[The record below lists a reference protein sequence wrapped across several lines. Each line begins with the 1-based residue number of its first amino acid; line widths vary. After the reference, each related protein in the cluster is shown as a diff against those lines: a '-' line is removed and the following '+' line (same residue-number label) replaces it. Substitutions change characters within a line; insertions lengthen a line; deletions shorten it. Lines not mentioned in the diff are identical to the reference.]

1 MLYCIVW
8 ESIDYLSIVL
18 ERLRPGRYLEFF
30 ICMKSERTIGRG
42 QWSFK
47 TGNLWELDDTCSSH
61 SQTFDKFDRHPP
73 TIIQFLKIFSQ
84 KSQRSNIFHNSL
96 EILVLFDLFKCSPSM
111 RSHTEPKLPRHVHCA
126 VNSFLQIS
134 QKFPR
139 RENYTVSTFWENTA
153 KITGSTMHS
162 CLGKLF
168 SR

>member
-73 TIIQFLKIFSQ
+73 TIIQYLKNFQ
-84 KSQRSNIFHNSL
+84 SN
-96 EILVLFDLFKCSPSM
+96 K
-111 RSHTEPKLPRHVHCA
+111 K
-126 VNSFLQIS
+126 VNSQTFSTIDLRFWSSLTSSSVALLCVPIVNPN
-134 QKFPR
+134 FPV
-139 RENYTVSTFWENTA
+139 TCIV
-153 KITGSTMHS
+153 
-162 CLGKLF
+162 L
-168 SR
+168 